1 MNEDFNPYERP
12 LTERPAQPQN
22 GAGQSGQGQPPQ
34 YYPQQN
40 SQPYPPQYYYP
51 YPPQYVQRRGGG
63 AAKAF
68 SIISFV
74 LGCFSLLIALFFVFA
89 MFVSRGSAYYSG
101 SFGALS
107 LSYSVMTAIPGLVFA
122 IIALAKGS
130 RLFALALLG
139 LIFNSMLLL
148 LSLTTLLLSIIAG

>member
-1 MNEDFNPYERP
+1 MNDEYNPYDRP
-12 LTERPAQPQN
+12 LTERQDQTNNAPRPEERRQTN
-22 GAGQSGQGQPPQ
+22 Q

-40 SQPYPPQYYYP
+40 QPPYTSQYYYP
-51 YPPQYVQRRGGG
+51 YPQYAQPKGSVV
-63 AAKAF
+63 AKVF

-74 LGCFSLLIALFFVFA
+74 LGCFSLLIALFFAFA

-101 SFGALS
+101 GFGLVS
-107 LSYSVMTAIPGLVFA
+107 LSNSVTTALPGLVFG

-139 LIFNSMLLL
+139 VIFNSMLVLL
-148 LSLTTLLLSIIAG
+148 CVCTFLMSVLAG